1 MSNLL
6 KISTFD
12 SSMFKS
18 QSEGA
23 LFVIIIKIVI
33 FRYSDRCDLQRD
45 KNTDT
50 RKQTDNE
57 EERVLKRD
65 TCYQDILIFIVL
77 VIIRLLRIIV
87 VSICCFI
94 RISRLRLGVLGQ
106 VASDTG
112 YTTDSGAGATY
123 SGV

>member
-1 MSNLL
+1 MEYDSGSSSEVPRAWAQASLHLDNNSRTLKSQRIMSNLL
-6 KISTFD
+6 KIGSFN
-12 SSMFKS
+12 SLMFKS

-65 TCYQDILIFIVL
+65 T
-77 VIIRLLRIIV
+77 
-87 VSICCFI
+87 
-94 RISRLRLGVLGQ
+94 
-106 VASDTG
+106 
-112 YTTDSGAGATY
+112 
-123 SGV
+123 

>member
-6 KISTFD
+6 KIGTFN
-12 SSMFKS
+12 SLMFKS

-65 TCYQDILIFIVL
+65 TCYQDILIFIVGQL
-77 VIIRLLRIIV
+77 LGLRIQLITEV
-87 VSICCFI
+87 EKSL
-94 RISRLRLGVLGQ
+94 S
-106 VASDTG
+106 A
-112 YTTDSGAGATY
+112 
-123 SGV
+123 